1 MHACYACIL
10 RMQIVHAYRAFILCM
25 HSMHACMLCMHTMH
39 VCMHIMHIV
48 HAYYAYYSCMHAC
61 RQAGMHIMHACMHA
75 CMAVA
80 NFCLTSLPRLSQNAP
95 LELLGVDSRVP
106 PAFCKSAR
114 SSSNYSGSSNLAEV
128 GPENTRCFFY
138 VQLLLFSFV
147 PKDFETNTVDEF
159 RLRMWS
165 EYHYYRCRTKS
176 SQHLCMHACMH
187 S

>member
-1 MHACYACIL
+1 MHAMQAYYACIL
-10 RMQIVHAYRAFILCM
+10 RI
-25 HSMHACMLCMHTMH
+25 
-39 VCMHIMHIV
+39 
-48 HAYYAYYSCMHAC
+48 SCMHAC
-61 RQAGMHIMHACMHA
+61 RQAGMHAYYACMHA

-165 EYHYYRCRTKS
+165 EYHYYRCRTNR